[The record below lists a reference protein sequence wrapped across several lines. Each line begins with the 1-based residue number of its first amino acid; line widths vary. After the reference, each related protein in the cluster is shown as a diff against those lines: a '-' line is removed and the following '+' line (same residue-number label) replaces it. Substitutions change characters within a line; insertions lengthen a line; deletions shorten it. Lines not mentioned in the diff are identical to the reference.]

1 MQQMASQEVQ
11 ISGLMTCNQEL
22 EQEILQLKR
31 DINNLER
38 ENKQLINENRKLAY
52 ETVPEEVRE
61 RVRVAF
67 AEKTKRASSST
78 EVFTFREK
86 VMFRGIAILTG
97 IGIGLVMLSSL

>member
-1 MQQMASQEVQ
+1 M
-11 ISGLMTCNQEL
+11 IS
-22 EQEILQLKR
+22 
-31 DINNLER
+31 
-38 ENKQLINENRKLAY
+38 ENRKLAY

-97 IGIGLVMLSSL
+97 LGIGLVMLSSL